1 MADQSVTL
9 WKDAP
14 AASASGEP
22 VSGSAAV
29 ICFSFSV
36 GSSSILVMK
45 DRVEVC
51 SLSREVL
58 FQPLFSP
65 LQDDLCFFHIP
76 LPTIPSAH
84 LAVAYRTS
92 GDNGLTVFRVS
103 NQVG

>member
-1 MADQSVTL
+1 
-9 WKDAP
+9 
-14 AASASGEP
+14 
-22 VSGSAAV
+22 
-29 ICFSFSV
+29 
-36 GSSSILVMK
+36 MK

-58 FQPLFSP
+58 LQPLFTP

-84 LAVAYRTS
+84 LTVAYRIS
-92 GDNGLTVFRVS
+92 EDNGLTVFRVS